1 MIYLL
6 DSNACIQLLNHRQ
19 SPVAQHLAQHSPA
32 SIALCNVVKGEL
44 LYGAYRS
51 QRVEA
56 NLRLLHAFFAP
67 FATLPLDERAADH
80 YGQIR
85 TDLMGKGTPIGPNDL
100 LIAAI
105 ARAHDATLITH
116 NSSEF
121 GRVAGLRME
130 DWEVA

>member
-19 SPVAQHLAQHSPA
+19 SPVEQHLAQHTPA
-32 SIALCNVVKGEL
+32 HIALCNVVKGEL

-56 NLRLLHAFFAP
+56 NLHLLHAFFAP
-67 FATLPLDERAADH
+67 FASLPLNDAAAEH

-85 TDLMGKGTPIGPNDL
+85 ADLMAKGTPIGPNDL

-105 ARAHDATLITH
+105 ARAHDAILITH
-116 NSSEF
+116 NTGEF
-121 GRVAGLRME
+121 GRVAGLRIE